1 MVNLGM
7 ILAAVLGLG
16 GLLFLIT
23 AKKEGVS
30 VGAEIGELGKGIG
43 ELGLGAGRGIA
54 GAIGTP
60 AFTLIE
66 ALRGIF
72 QLGADIQGIPRR
84 DDRAGARPGDEI
96 RAGPAGLQQ
105 ESLRRLSG
113 FGVLEVGDL
122 VEVIQESVDRGKQG
136 IIQAINGGIHVQGS
150 FPTFFS
156 NVFERSPAGV
166 REIEDRLG
174 ARAI

>member
-16 GLLFLIT
+16 GLLFLTT

-96 RAGPAGLQQ
+96 RTGPALPPPYRPPAAEPFSSDPFNVGSLVFPIAGPHAGIL
-105 ESLRRLSG
+105 G
-113 FGVLEVGDL
+113 
-122 VEVIQESVDRGKQG
+122 EVIQELRRDSIPQYFVRG
-136 IIQAINGGIHVQGS
+136 VTS
-150 FPTFFS
+150 FYS
-156 NVFERSPAGV
+156 QDYSPAEV
-166 REIEDRLG
+166 RAG
-174 ARAI
+174 ARA

>member
-1 MVNLGM
+1 MVSLGM
-7 ILAAVLGLG
+7 VLAAILGLG
-16 GLLFLIT
+16 GLLFLTT

-72 QLGADIQGIPRR
+72 QLGADIQGIPRTE
-84 DDRAGARPGDEI
+84 DRAGARPG
-96 RAGPAGLQQ
+96 PVLPPLPGLAPPLQPF
-105 ESLRRLSG
+105 RTSG
-113 FGVLEVGDL
+113 FGVIEVGDL
-122 VEVIQESVDRGKQG
+122 IEYVAESVDRFKQG
-136 IIQAINGGIHVQGS
+136 TVQYKTDGQWRIGGEGWGRSAYESEFKEIQ
-150 FPTFFS
+150 
-156 NVFERSPAGV
+156 
-166 REIEDRLG
+166 DRLG

>member
-16 GLLFLIT
+16 GLLFLTT

-72 QLGADIQGIPRR
+72 QLGADIQGIPRKE
-84 DDRAGARPGDEI
+84 DRAGARPSPELPPPY
-96 RAGPAGLQQ
+96 RPPAA
-105 ESLRRLSG
+105 EPYKALSG
-113 FGVLEVGDL
+113 FGILEEGDIAEIIEG
-122 VEVIQESVDRGKQG
+122 VESGIRGVISATGV
-136 IIQAINGGIHVQGS
+136 S
-150 FPTFFS
+150 
-156 NVFERSPAGV
+156 ERPWRVAGV
-166 REIEDRLG
+166 QNVYRSSELREIQDRLG
-174 ARAI
+174 ARAF